1 MGGEGQLMR
10 RGKAA
15 AGWEESCCDMG
26 ESCGEIGR
34 RKLSCDRGKAVV

>member
-1 MGGEGQLMR
+1 MR

-15 AGWEESCCDMG
+15 AEGEESCGDRG